1 MTSCGARPSGEP
13 GARMRRDHSE
23 WMRIYCH
30 GMQII
35 LLDLEEKPKRGL
47 RLERATTVKDYRRD
61 AEGAENGGA
70 TCGDCVSGSAIKAV
84 ASDEWLVARK
94 RRQLCGRDDW
104 REFFSAKRLACCG
117 E

>member
-1 MTSCGARPSGEP
+1 
-13 GARMRRDHSE
+13 MRCVDGE
-23 WMRIYCH
+23 WMRVFSH

-35 LLDLEEKPKRGL
+35 LLDLEEKPKCGL

-61 AEGAENGGA
+61 AEDAEKGRPA
-70 TCGDCVSGSAIKAV
+70 RGDYNSGSAIKAV

-104 REFFSAKRLACCG
+104 LEFFSAKHLASCG
-117 E
+117 AWRR